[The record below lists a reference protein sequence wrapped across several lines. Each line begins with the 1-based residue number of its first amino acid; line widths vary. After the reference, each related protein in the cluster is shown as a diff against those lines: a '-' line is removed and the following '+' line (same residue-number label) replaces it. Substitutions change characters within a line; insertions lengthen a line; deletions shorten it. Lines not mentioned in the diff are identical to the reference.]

1 VAMAIPNIF
10 IKQKV
15 RRRANKIL
23 VILDERDKEVLE
35 DNAMMEVFFDY
46 FSNSWFI
53 AEPIHL
59 SHFHIVSSMVSVE
72 QND

>member
-1 VAMAIPNIF
+1 MAIPNIS
-10 IKQKV
+10 IEQKV

-35 DNAMMEVFFDY
+35 DNATMEVFFDY

-59 SHFHIVSSMVSVE
+59 SHFHTVSSMVSVE